1 MKSKNPVARALYIC
15 GIIAAMLGFLVSL
28 LRASENVTYLLS
40 GVFLTAIVTVLL
52 FGLGEIVNLLQKI
65 LDRLENK

>member
-15 GIIAAMLGFLVSL
+15 GIIAAMFGFLVSL

>member
-28 LRASENVTYLLS
+28 LRASEYVTYLLS

>member
-15 GIIAAMLGFLVSL
+15 GLIAAMLGFLVSL

>member
-1 MKSKNPVARALYIC
+1 MKSKNPVAQALYIC
-15 GIIAAMLGFLVSL
+15 GLIAAMLGFLVSL